1 MWNLSEGVANCISG
15 SLVEKKMKQDEKDLI
30 HKPCPLSS
38 TYFMPSTLKHL
49 ENIYLLTTHNI

>member
-49 ENIYLLTTHNI
+49 ENI